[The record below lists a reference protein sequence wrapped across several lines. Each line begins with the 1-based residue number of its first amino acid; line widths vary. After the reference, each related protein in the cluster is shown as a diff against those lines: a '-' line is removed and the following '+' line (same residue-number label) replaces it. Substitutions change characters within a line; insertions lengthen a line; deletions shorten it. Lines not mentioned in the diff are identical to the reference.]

1 MTAKELF
8 SLTRTKQD
16 GRLGWGFGVIL
27 YVGIGCLLVGLYV
40 SGVIK
45 RTPKRETGIII
56 ATPNSDRV
64 RRGGTPVEKPLILRD
79 SIDDVPVNS
88 TQNSSLDDQY
98 RQATLA
104 ANDARAKEKATNDLS
119 DGWVPKVHPRD
130 MVADDLQMDQ
140 GPNQGKGQ
148 WQGKITTDPMF
159 RRSSSNGRNGANS
172 PNENNAHS
180 NGRVGPNSSG
190 DYGLNSQSGDF
201 SGYYGPNNAARPED
215 AKFYYVDE
223 LLTLKDAPQSGATN
237 RTGFATHHFLP
248 RGYKIPIILLNKINT
263 SVGALPVE
271 LAIAKDIEF
280 NGKLQLPFGWKVM
293 ATAQGSANHKVNVRV
308 NMILDPL
315 GREYPISGMILN
327 TDDEA
332 GFDGY
337 PLESPLLAQ
346 LMPIAETGIA
356 AFLNAEKDVLT
367 QQTLVGSAGTTL
379 VANSQQYSLDAK
391 NTLLTGASS
400 VLTGIM
406 ERKADELAKLYPEG
420 DLVPRGT
427 LGYILLTSPLDL
439 NLGVIGG
446 SQQFLSK
453 EEASPTPYSIS
464 IKDQQTYTGTPS
476 RNSMGQLMNQIQGA
490 SQGINNLVP
499 PNPLQSTPVLPNTTA
514 NPNQK
519 GLE

>member
-1 MTAKELF
+1 MTAKEIF
-8 SLTRTKQD
+8 SPTRTKQD
-16 GRLGWGFGVIL
+16 GRLGLGFGVIL
-27 YVGIGCLLVGLYV
+27 YTGIGCLLVGLYV
-40 SGVIK
+40 SGVI
-45 RTPKRETGIII
+45 RWTPKRETGIKI

-64 RRGGTPVEKPLILRD
+64 RRGGTPVEQALILKD
-79 SIDDVPVNS
+79 SMDDVPVNS
-88 TQNSSLDDQY
+88 MQNSSLDDQY
-98 RQATLA
+98 RQAMLA
-104 ANDARAKEKATNDLS
+104 ANDAKAKEKATNDPS
-119 DGWVPKVHPRD
+119 DGWIPRVHPRD
-130 MVADDLQMDQ
+130 LVADDMQTDQ
-140 GPNQGKGQ
+140 GPNQGTGQ

-159 RRSSSNGRNGANS
+159 RRTGSNGRI
-172 PNENNAHS
+172 NAQS

-190 DYGLNSQSGDF
+190 NYGPSNASGNF
-201 SGYYGPNNAARPED
+201 SGYYGPNNDARPED

-271 LAIAKDIEF
+271 LAIAKDVEF

-490 SQGINNLVP
+490 SQGINSLAP
-499 PNPLQSTPVLPNTTA
+499 PNPLQSTPVLPSTTA

>member
-1 MTAKELF
+1 
-8 SLTRTKQD
+8 
-16 GRLGWGFGVIL
+16 
-27 YVGIGCLLVGLYV
+27 
-40 SGVIK
+40 
-45 RTPKRETGIII
+45 
-56 ATPNSDRV
+56 V

-104 ANDARAKEKATNDLS
+104 ANDAKAKEKATNDLS

-140 GPNQGKGQ
+140 GPNQGTGQ

-180 NGRVGPNSSG
+180 NGRVGANSSG

-271 LAIAKDIEF
+271 LAIAKDVEF

-293 ATAQGSANHKVNVRV
+293 ATAQGGANHKVNVRV

-356 AFLNAEKDVLT
+356 AFLTAEKDVLT

-427 LGYILLTSPLDL
+427 LGYILVTSPLDL

-453 EEASPTPYSIS
+453 AEASPTPYSIS

-490 SQGINNLVP
+490 SQGVNNLVP

>member
-1 MTAKELF
+1 MTR
-8 SLTRTKQD
+8 LTGGYPR
-16 GRLGWGFGVIL
+16 FIP
-27 YVGIGCLLVGLYV
+27 GL
-40 SGVIK
+40 
-45 RTPKRETGIII
+45 
-56 ATPNSDRV
+56 
-64 RRGGTPVEKPLILRD
+64 
-79 SIDDVPVNS
+79 
-88 TQNSSLDDQY
+88 
-98 RQATLA
+98 
-104 ANDARAKEKATNDLS
+104 
-119 DGWVPKVHPRD
+119 
-130 MVADDLQMDQ
+130 VADDMQTDQ
-140 GPNQGKGQ
+140 GPNPGDRPVAGENYDRPHVPQNRLEWEKQ
-148 WQGKITTDPMF
+148 CSVK
-159 RRSSSNGRNGANS
+159 REGR
-172 PNENNAHS
+172 
-180 NGRVGPNSSG
+180 PNSSG
-190 DYGLNSQSGDF
+190 NYGPSNQSGNF
-201 SGYYGPNNAARPED
+201 SGYYGPNNDARPED

-223 LLTLKDAPQSGATN
+223 LLTLKDAPQSGPRTVPALPLTTFCRVATKFPSSSST
-237 RTGFATHHFLP
+237 RSTP
-248 RGYKIPIILLNKINT
+248 RW
-263 SVGALPVE
+263 ALPVE
-271 LAIAKDIEF
+271 LAIAKDVEF

-315 GREYPISGMILN
+315 GREYPISGMILD

-356 AFLNAEKDVLT
+356 AFLTAEKDVLT

-490 SQGINNLVP
+490 SQGINSLAP

>member
-45 RTPKRETGIII
+45 WTPKRETGIII

-140 GPNQGKGQ
+140 GPNQGTGQ

-172 PNENNAHS
+172 PNEDNAHS

-190 DYGLNSQSGDF
+190 DYGLNSQSGNF

-271 LAIAKDIEF
+271 LAIAKDVEF

-293 ATAQGSANHKVNVRV
+293 ATAQGGANHKVNVRV

-356 AFLNAEKDVLT
+356 AFLTAEKDVLT

-427 LGYILLTSPLDL
+427 LGYILVTSPLDL

>member
-27 YVGIGCLLVGLYV
+27 YVGIGCLFVGLYV

-180 NGRVGPNSSG
+180 NGRVGANSSG

-271 LAIAKDIEF
+271 LAIAKDVEF

-293 ATAQGSANHKVNVRV
+293 ATAQGGANHKVNVRV

-356 AFLNAEKDVLT
+356 AFLTAEKDVLT

-427 LGYILLTSPLDL
+427 LGYILVTSPLDL

-453 EEASPTPYSIS
+453 AEASPTPYSIS

-490 SQGINNLVP
+490 SQGVNNLVP

>member
-130 MVADDLQMDQ
+130 MVADDSQMDQ
-140 GPNQGKGQ
+140 GPNQGTGQ

-180 NGRVGPNSSG
+180 NGRVGPNSNG
-190 DYGLNSQSGDF
+190 DYGLNSQSGNF

-271 LAIAKDIEF
+271 LAIAKDVEF

-293 ATAQGSANHKVNVRV
+293 ATAQGGANHKVNVRV

-356 AFLNAEKDVLT
+356 AFLTAEKDVLT

-427 LGYILLTSPLDL
+427 LGYILVTSPLDL

-453 EEASPTPYSIS
+453 AEASPTPYSIS

-499 PNPLQSTPVLPNTTA
+499 PNPLQSTPVLPNATA

>member
-45 RTPKRETGIII
+45 WTPKRETGIII

-140 GPNQGKGQ
+140 GPNQGTGQ

-180 NGRVGPNSSG
+180 NGRVGPNSNG
-190 DYGLNSQSGDF
+190 DYGLNSQSGNF

-271 LAIAKDIEF
+271 LAIAKDVEF

-293 ATAQGSANHKVNVRV
+293 ATAQGGANHKVNVRV

-356 AFLNAEKDVLT
+356 AFLTAEKDVLT

-427 LGYILLTSPLDL
+427 LGYILVTSPLDL

-453 EEASPTPYSIS
+453 AEASPTPYSIS

>member
-1 MTAKELF
+1 MTAKEIF

-140 GPNQGKGQ
+140 GPNQGTGQ

-180 NGRVGPNSSG
+180 NGMVGPNSSG
-190 DYGLNSQSGDF
+190 DYGLNSQSGNF

-271 LAIAKDIEF
+271 LAIAKDVEF

-293 ATAQGSANHKVNVRV
+293 ATAQGGANHKVNVRV

-356 AFLNAEKDVLT
+356 AFLTAEKDVLT

-427 LGYILLTSPLDL
+427 LGYILVTSPLDL

-453 EEASPTPYSIS
+453 AEASPTPYSIS